1 MDRRS
6 WRPPSDLL
14 HWPPPSSS
22 RFHLRRCQGS
32 ASSCWSSSASRMRST
47 SPFRPIFS
55 RQERHQQP
63 QSAPFA
69 RRALGLGALHW
80 RERTDL
86 FILETRRLL
95 GSVAGPPD
103 NPAWLSVLLLVVL
116 VGVVISKAPFAGL
129 AEKLFILDRNVW
141 ALALGILAFRAPD
154 SVLPL
159 AASSAIRPLSR
170 PTLLDEG
177 RR

>member
-1 MDRRS
+1 M
-6 WRPPSDLL
+6 WQPLL
-14 HWPPPSSS
+14 TT
-22 RFHLRRCQGS
+22 L
-32 ASSCWSSSASRMRST
+32 
-47 SPFRPIFS
+47 
-55 RQERHQQP
+55 
-63 QSAPFA
+63 
-69 RRALGLGALHW
+69 
-80 RERTDL
+80 
-86 FILETRRLL
+86 
-95 GSVAGPPD
+95 
-103 NPAWLSVLLLVVL
+103 AWLSVLLLVVL